1 MTEAITVSGPTGL
14 PAREIVRRAI
24 AALSLLLVLAA
35 GIAALFIVQG
45 VDSQMRDVQHTYEV
59 RRQARE
65 LVQALVDAET
75 GQRGYLLT
83 SEQAYLEPYRAAVS
97 ALDAIYRNLL
107 ELAGDNP
114 AQKAKLGGLAESI
127 EQKRSEM
134 ATTITLATGGRLAEA
149 QSIIRSNAGLALMER
164 IRGTLTDFIAEEDA
178 KLIER
183 NARVD
188 ASRIWLIATIIA
200 ALGGAAVLTYAL
212 FTRTE
217 RQMVSLARTQSAL
230 QSQNIELETRVAAR
244 TAELEEA
251 RAHAERERARVEAL
265 LQETNHRIGNSL
277 ATVSSMLG
285 LQVARS
291 TSPEVRSALEA
302 AQRRVHSIAAGHRR
316 LRLGDDLETTNAAE
330 FLAAVVEDLQST
342 QAEGRA
348 IRFTTDVAPVVI
360 NARDATTI
368 GIIVGELV
376 INALKHA
383 FPDGRGG
390 QIWTRLVREGEG
402 ATLIVEDDGKGMDT
416 AQVAA
421 EAGLGATIIE
431 QLAGQFGGKPVYEPR
446 PDGGTRV
453 VVAVPGLELTPLA
466 G

>member
-1 MTEAITVSGPTGL
+1 
-14 PAREIVRRAI
+14 
-24 AALSLLLVLAA
+24 
-35 GIAALFIVQG
+35 
-45 VDSQMRDVQHTYEV
+45 
-59 RRQARE
+59 
-65 LVQALVDAET
+65 
-75 GQRGYLLT
+75 
-83 SEQAYLEPYRAAVS
+83 
-97 ALDAIYRNLL
+97 
-107 ELAGDNP
+107 
-114 AQKAKLGGLAESI
+114 
-127 EQKRSEM
+127 
-134 ATTITLATGGRLAEA
+134 
-149 QSIIRSNAGLALMER
+149 MER

-188 ASRIWLIATIIA
+188 ASRVWLIATIIA

-230 QSQNIELETRVAAR
+230 QSQNVELETRVAAR

-291 TSPEVRSALEA
+291 ASDEVRSALEA

-330 FLAAVVEDLQST
+330 FLAAVVEDLHTT
-342 QAEGRA
+342 QAEGRT

-360 NARDATTI
+360 PARDATTI

-383 FPDGRGG
+383 FQDGRSGE
-390 QIWTRLVREGEG
+390 IWTRLVRENEG
-402 ATLIVEDDGKGMDT
+402 AILIVEDDGKGMDPGQ
-416 AQVAA
+416 AGPD
-421 EAGLGATIIE
+421 AGLGATIIE

-446 PDGGTRV
+446 PGGGTRV
-453 VVAVPGLELTPLA
+453 VVAVPGLQLSTA
-466 G
+466 AD